1 MPAPK
6 PKRHEW
12 RSIAEY
18 GWPKRGEEV
27 EFLICK
33 NPIALIPACMT
44 DSDLTE
50 GTGKLCSIA
59 GDSPEGRKQY
69 YVQRLVSCDKYGL
82 YCSGKRYAPTLLF
95 LTAEDAQDYLDAIAA
110 DRGWTKA

>member
-1 MPAPK
+1 MPASK

-33 NPIALIPACMT
+33 KPIVIIPACMT
-44 DSDLTE
+44 GRDLAT
-50 GTGKLCSIA
+50 GTDKLRELA
-59 GDSPEGRKQY
+59 GDYPILWR
-69 YVQRLVSCDKYGL
+69 
-82 YCSGKRYAPTLLF
+82 
-95 LTAEDAQDYLDAIAA
+95 YLDLPSREEI
-110 DRGWTKA
+110 

>member
-12 RSIAEY
+12 CSIAEY

-33 NPIALIPACMT
+33 KPIVIIPACMT
-44 DSDLTE
+44 GRDLAT
-50 GTGKLCSIA
+50 GTDKLRELA
-59 GDSPEGRKQY
+59 GDYPILWR
-69 YVQRLVSCDKYGL
+69 
-82 YCSGKRYAPTLLF
+82 
-95 LTAEDAQDYLDAIAA
+95 YLDLPSREEI
-110 DRGWTKA
+110 

>member
-33 NPIALIPACMT
+33 KPIVIIPACMT
-44 DSDLTE
+44 GRDLAT
-50 GTGKLCSIA
+50 GTDKLRERA
-59 GDSPEGRKQY
+59 GDYPILWR
-69 YVQRLVSCDKYGL
+69 
-82 YCSGKRYAPTLLF
+82 
-95 LTAEDAQDYLDAIAA
+95 YLDLPSREEI
-110 DRGWTKA
+110 

>member
-33 NPIALIPACMT
+33 KPIVIIPTCMT
-44 DSDLTE
+44 GRDLAT
-50 GTGKLCSIA
+50 GTDKLRELA
-59 GDSPEGRKQY
+59 GDYPILWR
-69 YVQRLVSCDKYGL
+69 
-82 YCSGKRYAPTLLF
+82 
-95 LTAEDAQDYLDAIAA
+95 YLDLPSREEI
-110 DRGWTKA
+110 

>member
-33 NPIALIPACMT
+33 KPIVIIPACMT
-44 DSDLTE
+44 GRDLAT
-50 GTGKLCSIA
+50 GTDKLRELA
-59 GDSPEGRKQY
+59 GDYPILWR
-69 YVQRLVSCDKYGL
+69 
-82 YCSGKRYAPTLLF
+82 
-95 LTAEDAQDYLDAIAA
+95 YLDLPSREEI
-110 DRGWTKA
+110 

>member
-33 NPIALIPACMT
+33 EPIVIIPACMT
-44 DSDLTE
+44 GRDLAT
-50 GTGKLCSIA
+50 GTDKLRELA
-59 GDSPEGRKQY
+59 GDYPILWR
-69 YVQRLVSCDKYGL
+69 
-82 YCSGKRYAPTLLF
+82 
-95 LTAEDAQDYLDAIAA
+95 YLDLPSREEI
-110 DRGWTKA
+110 

>member
-18 GWPKRGEEV
+18 GWPERGEEV

-33 NPIALIPACMT
+33 KPIVIIPACMT
-44 DSDLTE
+44 GRDLAT
-50 GTGKLCSIA
+50 GTDKLRELA
-59 GDSPEGRKQY
+59 GDYPI
-69 YVQRLVSCDKYGL
+69 L
-82 YCSGKRYAPTLLF
+82 
-95 LTAEDAQDYLDAIAA
+95 
-110 DRGWTKA
+110 

>member
-59 GDSPEGRKQY
+59 GDSPILWR
-69 YVQRLVSCDKYGL
+69 
-82 YCSGKRYAPTLLF
+82 
-95 LTAEDAQDYLDAIAA
+95 YLDLPKRRMNN
-110 DRGWTKA
+110 DERNN